1 MILVTVGHFVLFRR
15 LLEKMDAYAA
25 MHAERVLIQVP
36 PLVDWRPRHAEAI
49 AHIDDLPRWAKA
61 NARVVITHGAMT
73 LVEMLEAEVPVICVP
88 RRGHLKEHIN
98 DHQYTFAKRL
108 QEKYAF
114 PLVEDVEELDAL
126 LATTPPTFEFDHTER
141 RQLAG
146 FMRDQ
151 LHKWEKKKNR

>member
-25 MHAERVLIQVP
+25 RTEERVRIQVP
-36 PLVDWRPRHAEAI
+36 PLVDWKPTHAETI
-49 AHIDDLPRWAKA
+49 AHIDDLPNWAKA

-73 LVEMLEAEVPVICVP
+73 LVEMLEAKVPVICVP

-98 DHQYTFAKRL
+98 DHQYSFAKRL
-108 QEKYAF
+108 AEKYGF
-114 PLVEDVEELDAL
+114 PLVEDVDKLDTL
-126 LATTPPTFEFDHTER
+126 LATTPATVAFDDTDR

-146 FMRDQ
+146 FVRDQ
-151 LHKWEKKKNR
+151 LHKWDQD